1 MKICFFLTSRYPTS
15 KAYGVTTGESARAL
29 RELGH
34 KILIIAPSPSTSSKG
49 SDDYESEVFQIYSKK
64 LFLLREKLD
73 NIKYIGPINFIITST
88 FYSLKAK
95 SSLKE
100 FTPDVVWVRDALSTL
115 TLLSKFENLPVIVE
129 VHQPPSILTR
139 IAINRLA
146 KKRTTVLL
154 VIQESYRAKLQK
166 LFPKCKVI
174 YAPMGV
180 NNEFLRVGEIKLKN
194 VSHMQQVNPLRV
206 CYVGRMYSSGV
217 NNGLNQLLES
227 WSQIPGAIAKLT
239 LVGLSQQEIKLLKVV
254 TQVENLDFIESIKH
268 TDVPKLLQEFDCGII
283 PYPSSVYNNSRF
295 PIKLVEYSAAG
306 LNVALTRIK
315 SHIDILDEQIG
326 YFYEVENPYDL
337 LRCISEIKL
346 NRDVAISKA
355 KSGFQW
361 AQRYTYKARVK
372 PIIESVKGL
381 HF

>member
-1 MKICFFLTSRYPTS
+1 
-15 KAYGVTTGESARAL
+15 
-29 RELGH
+29 
-34 KILIIAPSPSTSSKG
+34 
-49 SDDYESEVFQIYSKK
+49 
-64 LFLLREKLD
+64 
-73 NIKYIGPINFIITST
+73 
-88 FYSLKAK
+88 
-95 SSLKE
+95 
-100 FTPDVVWVRDALSTL
+100 
-115 TLLSKFENLPVIVE
+115 
-129 VHQPPSILTR
+129 
-139 IAINRLA
+139 
-146 KKRTTVLL
+146 

-180 NNEFLRVGEIKLKN
+180 NNEFLKVGEKKLKN

-239 LVGLSQQEIKLLKVV
+239 LVGISQQEIKLLKVV
-254 TQVENLDFIESIKH
+254 RQVENLDFIDSIKH

-355 KSGFQW
+355 KNGFQW

-381 HF
+381 QF